1 MFWFSSS
8 TYPIYIVSFNFFICV
23 DLRTKLASPTAF
35 KFDKSKRG
43 IIETVLGNF
52 REDIILGRKKKRKWQ
67 VQHPSRSRK
76 KAGFSIKKVGKRFTC
91 WHACIKRR
99 GGGGREREREV
110 NTWFMLLL
118 FKQNDFTWMRLQ
130 IDAGRSSIRL
140 IWKVIQNMKLWAVKK
155 KLRNYNHC
163 TQPKKDKFLTTLQM
177 TMKDDMWN
185 TESRIMPPVCPLKW
199 HSNLRQLD
207 KFISFTTHWRR

>member
-52 REDIILGRKKKRKWQ
+52 REDIILGRKKKRNDKYNTQ
-67 VQHPSRSRK
+67 VDQERRRASVLRK
-76 KAGFSIKKVGKRFTC
+76 LARDS
-91 WHACIKRR
+91 HADMHVLKE
-99 GGGGREREREV
+99 GGGGREREV